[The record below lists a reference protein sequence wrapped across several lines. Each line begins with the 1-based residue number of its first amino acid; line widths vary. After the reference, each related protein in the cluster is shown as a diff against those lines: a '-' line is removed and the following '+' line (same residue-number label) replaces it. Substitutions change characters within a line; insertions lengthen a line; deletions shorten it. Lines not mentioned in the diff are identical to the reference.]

1 MKEEIATR
9 EKELEMTIQNLQAV
23 VSSNSLLI
31 RGRCKKSLLTMTI
44 KLKIVI
50 SRIPRRSLRVLKS
63 IQ

>member
-23 VSSNSLLI
+23 VSSNCLI

>member
-23 VSSNSLLI
+23 VSSNSLI
-31 RGRCKKSLLTMTI
+31 RGRCKTSLLTMTI

-50 SRIPRRSLRVLKS
+50 SRIPRRSLRVLIS
-63 IQ
+63 IH

>member
-23 VSSNSLLI
+23 VSSNCLI
-31 RGRCKKSLLTMTI
+31 RGRCKTSLLTMTI